1 MIRISRP
8 EISISSVLMDVCE
21 DVEIILRDKEKVKI
35 DCGTDG
41 VVVRKLNAKSVV
53 TIIEGKDGEGADR
66 ATGSETCGS
75 DVQRTI
81 QTDTESEP
89 SELGEQGEISP
100 DLSEGDSGVLF

>member
-8 EISISSVLMDVCE
+8 EMSISSVLMD
-21 DVEIILRDKEKVKI
+21 
-35 DCGTDG
+35 
-41 VVVRKLNAKSVV
+41 
-53 TIIEGKDGEGADR
+53 KDGEGADR